1 MAQSSLKLKEQ
12 HLTVSEWNRILDGIS
27 QSVGAV
33 GVNKCTPTE
42 RKRWWHETKRRTK
55 EIRPSMM
62 MMMTCLVNK
71 NCNTHVENMH
81 SVKCLAL
88 RYLCLPTITAA
99 MVSRRL

>member
-1 MAQSSLKLKEQ
+1 MKFSDNNATIMVQSSLKLKE
-12 HLTVSEWNRILDGIS
+12 HLTVSEWNRIFDGIS

-42 RKRWWHETKRRTK
+42 RKRWWHEMNGTK

-62 MMMTCLVNK
+62 MMMMTCLVNK
-71 NCNTHVENMH
+71 KCNTHVENMH

-88 RYLCLPTITAA
+88 
-99 MVSRRL
+99 